1 VLVLNVGS
9 STLKVALFAPGGA
22 ERLWEASTQRRGAL
36 LEQLQGWLEPL
47 LQPWWPQIQAA
58 GHRLVHGGERFIGPT
73 RVDAAVLQQLE
84 ALNPLAPLHN
94 PPALEAIR
102 WLQALRPAL
111 PQWACFDTAFH
122 HSLPPEARTYALPAA
137 WRQGGIRRFGFHGL
151 NHQHVAEAAPCGRAA
166 RWRRCRTAAASTPP
180 WTSPPWRGW

>member
-36 LEQLQGWLEPL
+36 LEQLQDWLEPL
-47 LQPWWPQIQAA
+47 LQPWWPQIQTA

-73 RVDAAVLQQLE
+73 RMDAAVLQQLE

-102 WLQALRPAL
+102 WLQAL
-111 PQWACFDTAFH
+111 PQWACFDA
-122 HSLPPEARTYALPAA
+122 
-137 WRQGGIRRFGFHGL
+137 FGFHGL
-151 NHQHVAEAAPCGRAA
+151 NHQHLAEAAPWGRAA

-180 WTSPPWRGW
+180 LASPPWRGW